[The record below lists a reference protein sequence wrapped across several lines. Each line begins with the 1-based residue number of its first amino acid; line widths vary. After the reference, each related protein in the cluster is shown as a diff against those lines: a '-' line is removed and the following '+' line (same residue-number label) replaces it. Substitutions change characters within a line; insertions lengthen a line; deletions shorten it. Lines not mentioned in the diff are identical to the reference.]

1 MAFQVTTAVKKIL
14 ALDGTT
20 KVIQGSTSSGK
31 TYGIVP
37 IVYDKVLEFRDKGM
51 KCRATITA
59 QTFPSLEG
67 GCIQI
72 FKDFMM
78 EQGRWVESKWN
89 ETKHR
94 YQVSPKCFLEFKVY
108 DSEGKARTDGKRQLL
123 FMNEANHINYD
134 IADALMIRTDY
145 DIWLDFNAD
154 MEFWAHTEIL
164 TQPDASF
171 LKLTY
176 LDNEGIP
183 EKVLDKLMQRKAKA
197 EAEERSGVLGYW
209 WNWWQVFGL
218 GEVGRLQE
226 AVYPRWEVVD
236 EKPERFTRFIYGL
249 DFGFQHPS
257 ALIRVW
263 FWEDEL
269 FVEEVVY
276 ESGLTSSQ
284 LIQRMKS
291 KGVETS
297 IEIMCDYA
305 RPEMINDLADAG
317 FYVLNADKS
326 VEKGINFINEMR
338 VLVHKDSVNIQ
349 RENRLYKRKTI
360 NGQITEHIDKK
371 NDDAMDAIRYAGAEI
386 KEIHY
391 SGATYSSF

>member
-1 MAFQVTTAVKKIL
+1 MAFQVTTAVRKML
-14 ALDGTT
+14 ALGGTK

-31 TYGIVP
+31 TYGIIP
-37 IVYDKVLEFRDKGM
+37 ILIDKCLTRARL
-51 KCRATITA
+51 KCTVVAE
-59 QTFPSLEG
+59 TFPALKDG
-67 GCIQI
+67 AIDI
-72 FKDFMM
+72 FKNFMAD
-78 EQGRWVESKWN
+78 EGRWSDSQWNGTDFQYTFKNGSKL
-89 ETKHR
+89 
-94 YQVSPKCFLEFKVY
+94 QFKSF
-108 DSEGKARTDGKRQLL
+108 DSVGKAKASGKRDIL
-123 FMNEANHINYD
+123 FINEANHVD
-134 IADALMIRTDY
+134 WAIADALIIRSNEV
-145 DIWLDFNAD
+145 WLDFNAD

-164 TQPDASF
+164 TQPDATF

-183 EKVLDKLMQRKAKA
+183 DAVLSNLMQRKEKA

-209 WNWWQVFGL
+209 WNWWQVYGL
-218 GEVGRLQE
+218 GEIGRLQE

-257 ALIRVW
+257 ALTRVW

-269 FVEEVVY
+269 FVEEVIY